1 MNISTT
7 FIKRPVATTLLMM
20 GILVFGWMSYL
31 RLPLSENPNIDYPV
45 IIVSATLSGA
55 SPETMATSVA
65 KPLEKQL
72 STIASI
78 KNMTSTNKLGRTM
91 VRVEFELDRD
101 IDGAALDVQS
111 AISIAYSRM
120 PDTMTQMPRFM
131 KLDPDS
137 LPVIQIALT
146 SNTITRQQL
155 TDYAENYVSQRLSM
169 VAGVSK
175 SDVRGAKRYAV
186 RVNLRPDL
194 MQARDVSA
202 EEIRNGIDAANVT
215 LPTGKLEGSD
225 RIRNIKDNGSLIK
238 AEDFAKIV
246 VAWRNGAPVR
256 LSDVADVEEGVEE
269 TNQASFISGNPGVIV
284 QVTKQPGGNTV
295 QIVSDILDLLADIE
309 NTLPPSIDMAVVEDT
324 SIPIKESVTEVEL
337 TLLLTILLVV
347 LVIYI
352 FLRDGMATI
361 IPSLALPL
369 SVVATFPLM
378 FAAGFSLDNMSLMAL
393 ILVVGFVV
401 DDAIVMLEN
410 IIRHREMGKS
420 PFNAAMDG
428 AGEIGFTIL
437 SMTISLGAVFIPLL
451 FLPGTAGRMF
461 FEFAAVI
468 IIAISI
474 SFFISISLTPMMS
487 ALFLTDQSVHLK
499 HSGIKAAM
507 ERGFVALLSLYSR
520 SLHFVMRHRV
530 ITFVGSLL
538 LIAATWWL
546 STLVPTGYFPAIDGG
561 RIRLYARAEESISFE
576 ALTKAVEELHPII
589 SADPAVRSFTTT
601 IGGGT
606 RADTNTANIMIRLKP
621 ISERDNINVVI
632 DRLRKALDNNPTL
645 MVSLRNANMQGA
657 GGSTT
662 GIYTYT
668 LVGSNTAELYAAA
681 RDVEEAL
688 HHVKSVR
695 DVGSDLQLMNPSIR
709 LIVDRDKATMLG
721 ITLSQIENSLYSAFG
736 TREISTIYTD
746 VSDYTVKMEVAR
758 DLQDSASILES
769 IYLRSGKGKLVPLE
783 TLVTR
788 QFEAGPLSVNH
799 RGQFPAV
806 SISFNVASGYAMGE
820 AMADVE
826 NAARDIL
833 PASVSG
839 SLTGTAQDFQDSVH
853 DMILIIVVA
862 LLLIYI
868 VLGILYESFIHPI
881 TILSGLP
888 SAAFGALFSLWL
900 FNSEL
905 NMTAFVGIIML
916 IGIVKKNAIM
926 VLDFALAAERSGSLD
941 TEDAIIQGCLIRF
954 RPILMTTLAAVMGAL
969 PLAFGIGATGA
980 EARQPIG
987 ICVSGG
993 LIFSQLVT
1001 LYITP
1006 VYYVYLDNFGKWV
1019 SRNMRRIFRKS
1030 LAEPSQADA
1039 SSGQAQ

>member
-65 KPLEKQL
+65 KPLEKQI
-72 STIASI
+72 STISSV
-78 KNMTSTNKLGRTM
+78 KNMTSTNRLGSTM

-120 PDTMTQMPRFM
+120 PDSMKQMPRFM

-146 SNTITRQQL
+146 SNTLTRQQL

-169 VAGVSK
+169 VKGVSK

-186 RVNLRPDL
+186 RVNLRPEL
-194 MQARDVSA
+194 MKARDVSA
-202 EEIRNGIDAANVT
+202 EDIRNGIDAANVT
-215 LPTGKLEGSD
+215 LPTGRLEGAD
-225 RIRNIKDNGSLIK
+225 RIRNIKDNGSLVN

-246 VAWRNGAPVR
+246 IAWRDGGPVR
-256 LSDVADVEEGVEE
+256 LSDVADVVEGVEE
-269 TNQASFISGNPGVIV
+269 TNQASFISGDPGVIV
-284 QVTKQPGGNTV
+284 QVTRQPGGNTV
-295 QIVSDILDLLADIE
+295 QIVSDILEMLGEIE
-309 NTLPPSIDMAVVEDT
+309 QTLPPSIAMDVVEDT
-324 SIPIKESVTEVEL
+324 SIPIKESVEEVEF

-378 FAAGFSLDNMSLMAL
+378 FFAGFSLDNMSLMAL

-420 PFNAAMDG
+420 PLQAATDG

-437 SMTISLGAVFIPLL
+437 SMTISLGTVFIPLL

-468 IIAISI
+468 IMAISI

-487 ALFLTDQSVHLK
+487 ALFLTDKSVSKK

-507 ERGFVALLSLYSR
+507 ERVFLAMISLYSR
-520 SLHFVMRHRV
+520 SLHCVMRHKF
-530 ITFVGSLL
+530 ITFLGSLM

-561 RIRLYARAEESISFE
+561 RIRIFAKAEESISFE
-576 ALTKAVEELHPII
+576 ALNAAVQELHPILE
-589 SADPAVRSFTTT
+589 ADPAVRSFTTT

-606 RADTNTANIMIRLKP
+606 RGETNTANIMVRLKP
-621 ISERDNINVVI
+621 ISERGSINDVVA
-632 DRLRKALDNNPTL
+632 RLRNSLGNNPTL
-645 MVSLRNANMQGA
+645 MVSVRNANMQGA
-657 GGSTT
+657 GGSST
-662 GIYTYT
+662 GIYNYT
-668 LVGSNTAELYAAA
+668 LVGSNTDELYAAA
-681 RDVEEAL
+681 RDLEEAL
-688 HHVKSVR
+688 QQVKSVR
-695 DVGSDLQLMNPSIR
+695 DIGSDLQLMNPAIR
-709 LIVDRDKATMLG
+709 LIVDRDKADMLG
-721 ITLSQIENSLYSAFG
+721 ITLSQIENALYSAFG

-746 VSDYTVKMEVAR
+746 VSDYAVKMEVSR
-758 DLQDSASILES
+758 DLQNSSSILDA
-769 IYLRSGKGKLVPLE
+769 IYLRSDKGKLVPLD
-783 TLVTR
+783 TLVTKR
-788 QFEAGPLSVNH
+788 FEAGPLSVNH
-799 RGQFPAV
+799 RGQFPSV
-806 SISFNVASGYAMGE
+806 NVSFNVAGGYAMGE
-820 AMADVE
+820 AMRDVE
-826 NAARDIL
+826 DTARDIL
-833 PASVSG
+833 PASVTG

-888 SAAFGALFSLWL
+888 SAGFGALFSLWL
-900 FNSEL
+900 FDSEL

-926 VLDFALAAERSGSLD
+926 VLDFALEAERSGSLE
-941 TEDAIIQGCLIRF
+941 TEDAIVQGCLIRF

-1006 VYYVYLDNFGKWV
+1006 VYYVYLDHFGKWV
-1019 SRNMRRIFRKS
+1019 SRHMRRIFRKN
-1030 LAEPSQADA
+1030 LAADQSPA
-1039 SSGQAQ
+1039 AEQ

>member
-1 MNISTT
+1 MNISST
-7 FIKRPVATTLLMM
+7 FIRRPVATTLLMM

-45 IIVSATLSGA
+45 IIVSASLSGA

-78 KNMTSTNKLGRTM
+78 KNMTSTNKLGRTT

-146 SNTITRQQL
+146 SNTLTRQQL

-215 LPTGKLEGSD
+215 LPTGKLEGAD
-225 RIRNIKDNGSLIK
+225 RIRNIKDNGSLVK

-256 LSDVADVEEGVEE
+256 LSDVADVVEGVEE

-309 NTLPPSIDMAVVEDT
+309 DTLPPSINMDVVEDT
-324 SIPIKESVTEVEL
+324 SIPIKESVHEVEF

-347 LVIYI
+347 LVIYA

-378 FAAGFSLDNMSLMAL
+378 FSAGFSLDNMSLMAL

-487 ALFLTDQSVHLK
+487 ALFLTDQSVHVK
-499 HSGIKAAM
+499 HTGLKAAM
-507 ERGFVALLSLYSR
+507 EKGFVALLSLYSR
-520 SLHFVMRHRV
+520 SLHCVMRHRLL
-530 ITFVGSLL
+530 TFVGSLL
-538 LIAATWWL
+538 LIVATWWL

-561 RIRLYARAEESISFE
+561 RIRVFARAEESISFE
-576 ALTKAVEELHPII
+576 ALTRAVEELHPII

-632 DRLRKALDNNPTL
+632 DRLRKALDTSPTL

-657 GGSTT
+657 GGSST
-662 GIYTYT
+662 GIYNYT

-681 RDVEEAL
+681 REVEEAL

-695 DVGSDLQLMNPSIR
+695 DIGSDLQLMNPSIR

-820 AMADVE
+820 SMADVE

-833 PASVSG
+833 PASVTG

-853 DMILIIVVA
+853 DMILIIIVA

-900 FNSEL
+900 FDSEL

-1019 SRNMRRIFRKS
+1019 SRHMRRIFRKS
-1030 LAEPSQADA
+1030 LAESAPEM
-1039 SSGQAQ
+1039 SSAR

>member
-111 AISIAYSRM
+111 AISIAYSKM

-146 SNTITRQQL
+146 SNTLTRQQL

-215 LPTGKLEGSD
+215 LPTGKLEGAD

-324 SIPIKESVTEVEL
+324 SIPIKESVHEVEF

-347 LVIYI
+347 LVIYA

-378 FAAGFSLDNMSLMAL
+378 FTAGFSLDNMSLMAL

-487 ALFLTDQSVHLK
+487 ALFLTDQSVHIKHTGLK
-499 HSGIKAAM
+499 ASM

-520 SLHFVMRHRV
+520 SLHCVMRHRFL
-530 ITFVGSLL
+530 TFVGSLL
-538 LIAATWWL
+538 LIVATWWL

-576 ALTKAVEELHPII
+576 ALTKAVEELHPLI

-632 DRLRKALDNNPTL
+632 DRLRKALDTNPTL

-657 GGSTT
+657 GGSST

-688 HHVKSVR
+688 HPVKSIR

-746 VSDYTVKMEVAR
+746 VSDYTVKMEVSR

-826 NAARDIL
+826 NVARDLL

-853 DMILIIVVA
+853 DMILIIIVA

-926 VLDFALAAERSGSLD
+926 VLDFALAAERSGSLE

-1019 SRNMRRIFRKS
+1019 SRQMRRIFRKS
-1030 LAEPSQADA
+1030 LADSASKTPSE
-1039 SSGQAQ
+1039 S

>member
-7 FIKRPVATTLLMM
+7 FIRRPVATTLLMV

-146 SNTITRQQL
+146 SNTLTRQQL

-194 MQARDVSA
+194 MKARDVSA
-202 EEIRNGIDAANVT
+202 EEIRNGIEAANVT
-215 LPTGKLEGSD
+215 LPTGKLEGRD

-269 TNQASFISGNPGVIV
+269 TNQASFISGDPGVIV

-324 SIPIKESVTEVEL
+324 SIPIKESVEEVEF

-378 FAAGFSLDNMSLMAL
+378 FASGFSLDNMSLMAL

-499 HSGIKAAM
+499 HSGLKAAM

-520 SLHFVMRHRV
+520 SLHCVMRHKFL
-530 ITFVGSLL
+530 TLVGSLL

-561 RIRLYARAEESISFE
+561 RIRVYARAEESISFE
-576 ALTKAVEELHPII
+576 ALTKAVEELHPVI

-621 ISERDNINVVI
+621 IAERDNINVVI
-632 DRLRKALDNNPTL
+632 DRLRKALDSNPTL

-657 GGSTT
+657 GGSST

-668 LVGSNTAELYAAA
+668 LVGSDTAELYSAA
-681 RDVEEAL
+681 REVEEAL
-688 HHVKSVR
+688 HHVKSIR

-746 VSDYTVKMEVAR
+746 VSDYTVKMEVSR
-758 DLQDSASILES
+758 ELQDSASILEG
-769 IYLRSGKGKLVPLE
+769 IYLRSGKNKLVPLE

-826 NAARDIL
+826 NAARDLL
-833 PASVSG
+833 PASVTG

-853 DMILIIVVA
+853 DMILIIIVA
-862 LLLIYI
+862 LVLIYI

-926 VLDFALAAERSGSLD
+926 VLDFALAAERSGSLE
-941 TEDAIIQGCLIRF
+941 TEDAIVQGCLIRF

-1019 SRNMRRIFRKS
+1019 SRHMRRIFRKS
-1030 LAEPSQADA
+1030 LAEQTPADA
-1039 SSGQAQ
+1039 SSGQA